1 MIGILGGG
9 LTGLTLGSL
18 LPESIVIEK
27 EDAPGGLC
35 RSLNEDGYTF
45 DFGGSHIVFSNRP
58 ERLQFM
64 LSVLGEDLVKNR
76 RNTKIYYKGRFVK
89 YPFENG
95 LSDLPLEENFE
106 CLVEFLKLRLKRAR
120 GEVPEPANLKEWFE
134 YKFGRAIARKYLLP
148 YNEKIWRV
156 GPEEMGTEWVSR
168 IPDPPLED
176 IIKSSLGIETEG
188 YVHQLEFYY
197 PLRGGIQVLTDTL
210 ADRCRSIKSGFEVE
224 HVSRT
229 QDGFRVSG
237 GGESHDFQT
246 LISTIPLPALARVF
260 DETPADM
267 VTAARDLRFNS
278 LVTVMLGIDDPKI
291 NDFSWVYFP
300 RREDGIFYRAS
311 FPSNYSPE
319 TTPEGKSSVM
329 AEITCFRDD
338 DTWNLSDDEL
348 VDSVET
354 SLHKNGIVDKES
366 VEFSRVMRTE
376 YAYVVYDLEYERNVS
391 RLRKFM
397 SGVGIELCGRFG
409 RFEYLNMDACM
420 DDARELALR
429 IGGGE

>member
-18 LPESIVIEK
+18 LPESIVLER

-45 DFGGSHIVFSNRP
+45 DFGGSHIIFSNRP

-95 LSDLPLEENFE
+95 LSDLPLGENFE

-120 GEVPEPANLKEWFE
+120 GEVPEPTNLKEWFE
-134 YKFGRAIARKYLLP
+134 YKFGRAIAGKYLLP

-188 YVHQLEFYY
+188 YVHQLEFHY
-197 PLRGGIQVLTDTL
+197 PLRGGIQLLTDTL

-229 QDGFRVSG
+229 QDGFRISG

-267 VTAARDLRFNS
+267 VTAARDLRSNS

-311 FPSNYSPE
+311 FPSNYSSE

-338 DTWNLSDDEL
+338 DTWNLSDEEL

-354 SLHKNGIVDKES
+354 SLHRNGIVDKDT

-397 SGVGIELCGRFG
+397 SGAGIELCGRFG

>member
-27 EDAPGGLC
+27 EDVPGGLC

-45 DFGGSHIVFSNRP
+45 DFGGSHIIFSNRP

-329 AEITCFRDD
+329 AEISCFRDD
-338 DTWNLSDDEL
+338 DTWKLSDDEL

-354 SLHKNGIVDKES
+354 SLHKNGIVDKDS

-397 SGVGIELCGRFG
+397 SGAGIELCGRFG